1 MANYSTTKTTSAF
14 QNIFRCAV
22 NRAER
27 YGVVYVATEF
37 LLGAFYDT
45 DNSCKAVLKRYG
57 ASKELVDI
65 KIRENVDASYDK
77 KGFTTSV
84 KTVSGYAEDLAI
96 QYKCPFVAPEHLL
109 LAILSTSCIARNIVA
124 GLVPNFNGLVN
135 EIRQMVTDLTNSAL
149 QRAKATQEPQEE
161 KPIIPRGR
169 IINHY
174 TNQSNAGDVDGEEP
188 ENVLLQ
194 FAVDLTEK
202 ARLNRLDPVIGRDKE
217 IDRVI
222 QTLSRRHKS
231 NPLLIGEPGVGKS
244 AVIEGLAQ
252 RIVSGAVPDSLLGKR
267 LYSLDIASIIAGA
280 KFKGQFEE
288 RLKSAIDYVKSS
300 GNVILFIDEIHTI
313 VNTGDGMGTG
323 DILKPELARG
333 DLQVIGATTTSE
345 YVKYIE
351 KDPALERR
359 FHVITLD
366 PPSPEDCIKIL
377 EGLRDKFEAHH
388 GVAITDSAIK
398 AAVELSQ
405 RYIPDRFLPDK
416 AIDLIDEAAAR
427 ERMLVDSPST
437 ILTSKKRQLQQLEAD
452 KMYSEIQGSALN
464 ELDKKI
470 SQVQAEIQEVLRC
483 EDKVRKYDRSFID
496 EENIAKAISEMTG
509 IPVSRL
515 TESQEQ
521 KLKNL
526 EKILAKRLIGQEEA
540 VKAVASTIRR
550 ARTVMKDPNKPG
562 GSFIFVGP
570 TGVGKTE
577 LSKALAEALFGD
589 QDSLI
594 RIDMSE
600 YMESASVSR
609 LIGAPPGYVGYG
621 EESQLADKVRRKP
634 YSVVLFDEIEKAC
647 SDVFNIMLQ
656 ILDDGRLTDGKGHT
670 VDFKNTI
677 IILTSNE
684 GASLVGAKKSSIG
697 FGQEQNQAENEREI
711 ILNALKKKFRP
722 EFLNRIEDI
731 VVFRKLSREECGKI
745 MDLTFDS
752 LRKRLSAMQVSLVVS
767 DSAKELLLDI
777 GYSPEY
783 GARELKRAI
792 THHVENQL
800 SSLIISKDVK
810 QGNQVKLINDN
821 GEIDFVIK

>member
-1 MANYSTTKTTSAF
+1 MANYSTTKTTTAF
-14 QNIFRCAV
+14 ENIIRCAV
-22 NRAER
+22 LRAEK
-27 YGVVYVATEF
+27 YGVSYVATEF

-45 DNSCKAVLKRYG
+45 ENSCKAVLSRYG
-57 ASKELVDI
+57 AGKESVDI
-65 KIRENVDASYDK
+65 KIRENVDPSYDK

-84 KTVSGYAEDLAI
+84 KSVSSRAEDLAI
-96 QYKCPFVAPEHLL
+96 RYKCPFVAPEHLL
-109 LAILSTSCIARNIVA
+109 LAILSTSCVARNIVST
-124 GLVPNFNGLVN
+124 LVANFNGLFA
-135 EIRQMVTDLTNSAL
+135 EIEQMVSQLTSTAL
-149 QRAKATQEPQEE
+149 TRARAEQSSQSFDQMP
-161 KPIIPRGR
+161 PRGR
-169 IINHY
+169 
-174 TNQSNAGDVDGEEP
+174 TFGSFADAPQQPAEEDER
-188 ENVLLQ
+188 ENILAQ
-194 FAVDLTEK
+194 FAIDLTEK

-222 QTLSRRHKS
+222 QTLSRRLKS

-252 RIVSGAVPDSLLGKR
+252 RIVSGTVPNSLLGKSV
-267 LYSLDIASIIAGA
+267 YSLDMSSIIAGA

-288 RLKSAIDYVKSS
+288 RLKAAIDYVKRN
-300 GNVILFIDEIHTI
+300 GNIILFIDEIHTI

-333 DLQVIGATTTSE
+333 ELQVIGATTTSE
-345 YVKYIE
+345 YIKYIE

-359 FHVITLD
+359 FQIITLD
-366 PPSPEDCIKIL
+366 PPRPEECVKIL

-388 GVAITDSAIK
+388 GIAITDSAIR

-416 AIDLIDEAAAR
+416 AIDLIDEAASR
-427 ERMLVDSPST
+427 ERMIVDSPSSS
-437 ILTSKKRQLQQLEAD
+437 LNLKKRQLEQLEAD
-452 KMYSEIQGSALN
+452 RMYYVTQGLPST

-470 SQVQAEIQEVLRC
+470 AQIKSEIEEILRS
-483 EDKVRKYDRSFID
+483 EEKIRNYDRSYID
-496 EENIAKAISEMTG
+496 EENIAKVISEMTG
-509 IPVSRL
+509 IPTSRL
-515 TESQEQ
+515 TESQAQ
-521 KLKNL
+521 KLSNL
-526 EKILAKRLIGQEEA
+526 EKILQKRLIGQQEA
-540 VKAVASTIRR
+540 INAVAATIRR
-550 ARTVMKDPNKPG
+550 SMTVMKDPNKPS

-647 SDVFNIMLQ
+647 PDVFNIMLQ

-684 GASLVGAKKSSIG
+684 GAHLVGAKKSAIG
-697 FGQEQNQAENEREI
+697 FGQEQDEAQNEKEI
-711 ILNALKKKFRP
+711 ILQALKKKFRP

-731 VVFRKLSREECGKI
+731 VVFRKLTREECGKI
-745 MDLTFDS
+745 IDLTFDS
-752 LRKRLSAMQVSLVVS
+752 LRKRLKPMKVSLVVT
-767 DSAKELLLDI
+767 DSAKEFLLDK

-783 GARELKRAI
+783 GARELKRTI
-792 THHVENQL
+792 LHHVENQL
-800 SSLIISKDVK
+800 SSLIISKDIK
-810 QGNQVKLINDN
+810 TGNQVTLINDN
-821 GEIDFVIK
+821 GAIDFVIK